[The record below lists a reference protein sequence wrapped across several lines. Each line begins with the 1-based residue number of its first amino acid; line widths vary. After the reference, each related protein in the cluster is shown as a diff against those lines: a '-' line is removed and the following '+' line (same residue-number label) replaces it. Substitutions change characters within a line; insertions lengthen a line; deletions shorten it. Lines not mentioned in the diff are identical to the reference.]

1 MNNCSFIGRLTKDP
15 EVKKT
20 QNGTS
25 VCSFTIAVDRR
36 FKNADG
42 ARQTDFIP
50 CVGWR
55 QVADIIGQYFRKGS
69 RIGITGSIQTRSYDG
84 QNGKVFVVEVLAEQI
99 DFIDKR
105 AETQDE
111 ESRPIP
117 PMPKAE
123 PIQATE
129 LDDEYLPFDLE
140 GFGEDMGELGN

>member
-1 MNNCSFIGRLTKDP
+1 MNHVSLLGRLTKDP

-20 QNGTS
+20 QSGTS

-42 ARQTDFIP
+42 TRQTDFIP

-55 QVADIIGQYFRKGS
+55 QVADIIGQYFHKGS

-105 AETQDE
+105 SETQEQNQTPAPQAEAITPNDE
-111 ESRPIP
+111 EYIEES
-117 PMPKAE
+117 
-123 PIQATE
+123 
-129 LDDEYLPFDLE
+129 LPFDVA
-140 GFGEDMGELGN
+140 GY

>member
-1 MNNCSFIGRLTKDP
+1 MNQVSLLGRLTKDP

-20 QNGTS
+20 QSGTS

-42 ARQTDFIP
+42 TRQTDFIP

-55 QVADIIGQYFRKGS
+55 QVADIIGQYFHKGS

-99 DFIDKR
+99 DFLDKR
-105 AETQDE
+105 SETQEQNQTPAPQAEAITPNE
-111 ESRPIP
+111 E
-117 PMPKAE
+117 
-123 PIQATE
+123 
-129 LDDEYLPFDLE
+129 EYIEDSLPFDIA
-140 GFGEDMGELGN
+140 GY

>member
-1 MNNCSFIGRLTKDP
+1 MNKSILIGRLTKDP

-20 QNGTS
+20 SNGVS

-36 FKNADG
+36 FKNAKG
-42 ARQTDFIP
+42 EKETDFIN

-55 QVADIIGQYFRKGS
+55 QVADVIGAYFHKGS
-69 RIGITGSIQTRSYDG
+69 RIGVTGSIQTRSYDG
-84 QNGKVFVVEVLAEQI
+84 NNGKVYVTEVVVDEIE
-99 DFIDKR
+99 FIDKR
-105 AETQDE
+105 EAQDE
-111 ESRPIP
+111 EIRPIP

-129 LDDEYLPFDLE
+129 LDDAYLPFDLE